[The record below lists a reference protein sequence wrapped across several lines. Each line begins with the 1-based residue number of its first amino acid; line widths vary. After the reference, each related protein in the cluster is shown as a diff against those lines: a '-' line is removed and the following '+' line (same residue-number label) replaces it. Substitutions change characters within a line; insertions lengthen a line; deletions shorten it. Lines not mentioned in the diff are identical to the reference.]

1 MVDKVKYCGN
11 NNKREGV
18 KARDEIEKGEGV
30 NRSIYKEESK
40 YEAKVSVME
49 KVEKVSKIEEKLKEL
64 RI

>member
-11 NNKREGV
+11 NNEREGV

-49 KVEKVSKIEEKLKEL
+49 KWK
-64 RI
+64 R